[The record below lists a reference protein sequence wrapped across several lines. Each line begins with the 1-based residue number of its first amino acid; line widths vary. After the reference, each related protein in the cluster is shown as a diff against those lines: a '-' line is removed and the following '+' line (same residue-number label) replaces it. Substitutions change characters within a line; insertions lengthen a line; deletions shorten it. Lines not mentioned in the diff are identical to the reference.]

1 VHYTT
6 DGSEPSATSPL
17 YVRPFTVNL
26 PATIKAVALDTG
38 GAPLAATR
46 SRVLDL
52 PSLRTRGT
60 GELEN
65 CPGSD
70 FRLRIQP
77 TPDATSMA
85 PTYLINVFDNCRMYR
100 AAKLDDIAGIR
111 VDTATLPRNYQ
122 LAHDAKLVKAY
133 TSATP
138 QGELVVHLD
147 SCKGKAIASLPLP
160 TDQPATFAL
169 QGALAKQVGVHDL
182 CMVFT
187 SPITGP
193 IYGVGGVT
201 LLPADK
207 ASP

>member
-1 VHYTT
+1 MALAA
-6 DGSEPSATSPL
+6 DGT
-17 YVRPFTVNL
+17 
-26 PATIKAVALDTG
+26 
-38 GAPLAATR
+38 PLADVRT
-46 SRVLDL
+46 RVLDL

-70 FRLRIQP
+70 FRLRVQP
-77 TPDATSMA
+77 SPDATSMA

-100 AAKLDDIAGIR
+100 AAKLDGMAAIR

-138 QGELVVHLD
+138 QGELVVRMD
-147 SCKGKAIASLPLP
+147 SCKGKPLASLPLP
-160 TDQPATFAL
+160 TDQPATFTL
-169 QGALAKQVGVHDL
+169 QGAMAKQAGTHDL
-182 CMVFT
+182 CLVFT

-193 IYGVGGVT
+193 IYGVGAVT
-201 LLPADK
+201 LVPAEK
-207 ASP
+207 AAP